1 MIFKITYYDEIE
13 AETIDEAYKILREQ
27 LASDVK
33 FGDIS
38 CFEFEEVIEEV
49 SDENNT

>member
-13 AETIDEAYKILREQ
+13 AETIDKAYKILREQ
-27 LASDVK
+27 LESDVE

-38 CFEFEEVIEEV
+38 CFEFEEVIEEAL
-49 SDENNT
+49 DD